1 MPSGSCHQGTQR
13 PLIITPRCAAA
24 RELQSRRAQRRRR
37 RPHCGSHGTV
47 RVSDSRV
54 AMEDSGPHSPHSLR
68 TRGSRPIRACTTEI
82 VTVTVTLCPARP
94 GPYARPAHLFDHR
107 WPGVPGADPGGVDG
121 DADQAKV
128 LTASFTHS
136 AFILILAHAH
146 TGGGDYRPCPS
157 PPGTAVSAAL
167 HLFPCPSLRSA
178 RRSLVD

>member
-1 MPSGSCHQGTQR
+1 M
-13 PLIITPRCAAA
+13 
-24 RELQSRRAQRRRR
+24 RR
-37 RPHCGSHGTV
+37 RPRAAKPPGAAAAAAAALRQPRHCPSQRQSGGNGRQWSAQP
-47 RVSDSRV
+47 SR
-54 AMEDSGPHSPHSLR
+54 R

-107 WPGVPGADPGGVDG
+107 WPGGPGADPGGVDG